1 MVIKRLPLYLSIP
14 LLGIAVLIAVVSISN
29 SAKAQPVLGAG
40 NTALGG
46 GGTAYLMG
54 PEATFWNPANLAIS
68 DRPGNFHIGLGQAG
82 LLYEPVLSTEL
93 ADNQYFAF
101 TDVYY
106 PYKPHSADI
115 SQQQRNTIL
124 AHNYSAN
131 TLISQHQTRTD
142 IILGGAQWQR
152 KDEAFSIIA
161 RARFASRIEAGRGW
175 YSDTFIKTDEG
186 EVRDFTLTQQRNHL
200 YELSFGYGRKFTFI
214 NGLLPTLNK
223 LYVGIA
229 PKLVLAGPHLNMKY
243 SARYLRPSEDARKI
257 LTKQFSYK
265 STGNYSAAT
274 LAYRSGVHPRQAI
287 QNNFSRALSLDNT
300 GYGMGVDFGLTYLI
314 PLGDDFSTI
323 DTHPSKAI
331 TSKSIRIALSVND
344 VGLVKY
350 EHNPLRMSTARDS
363 LVATTQQ
370 VPPESMFTGADGQ
383 YLSYFDTASDLP
395 NPLLN
400 SSNLKHGG
408 YTALLP
414 TSMNAG
420 ILLQYSRLKL
430 MGDLT
435 LGLHNTAFTT
445 TKLALHL
452 GLEARPLKPV
462 PLRFGMRFA
471 SGLPTQ
477 LGLGTGIETTY
488 WNFNIGTQILIRSRT
503 FTSEIVGGAFAGI
516 QLHL

>member
-1 MVIKRLPLYLSIP
+1 MVKKSLPLYLSLP
-14 LLGIAVLIAVVSISN
+14 LLGIAVFVAAVAFSN

-54 PEATFWNPANLAIS
+54 PEATLWNPANLAIS
-68 DRPGNFHIGLGQAG
+68 DRHGNFHLGLGHAG

-115 SQQQRNTIL
+115 SLEQRNTIL
-124 AHNYSAN
+124 DHNYPEN
-131 TLISQHQTRTD
+131 TLVSQHQTRTD

-152 KDEAFSIIA
+152 RNEAFSIIA

-175 YSDTFIKTDEG
+175 YSNAFIETAEG
-186 EVRDFTLTQQRNHL
+186 AVRDFTLTQQRNHL

-229 PKLVLAGPHLNMKY
+229 PKLVLAGPHLNMRY
-243 SARYLRPSEDARKI
+243 SGRYLRHSKGNNEIFTER
-257 LTKQFSYK
+257 FSYK
-265 STGNYSAAT
+265 STGNYTAAT
-274 LAYRSGVHPRQAI
+274 LAYRSGVPARQAI
-287 QNNFSRALSLDNT
+287 QNNFSRRLSLDNT
-300 GYGMGVDFGLTYLI
+300 GYGMGFDFGLTYLI

-323 DTHPSKAI
+323 AADPAKAI
-331 TSKSIRIALSVND
+331 TSKSIRIAFSVND
-344 VGLVKY
+344 VGLVQY
-350 EHNPLRMSTARDS
+350 EHNPLRMSIERDS
-363 LVATTQQ
+363 SVAITQQ
-370 VPPESMFTGADGQ
+370 DPPGTMFIGADGQ
-383 YLSYFDTASDLP
+383 YLSYFDKASELP

-400 SSNLKHGG
+400 SSNPKQGG

-420 ILLQYSRLKL
+420 LLLQYSRLKL

-452 GLEARPLKPV
+452 GLEARPIKPI

-477 LGLGTGIETTY
+477 LGLGTGIETNH
-488 WNFNIGTQILIRSRT
+488 WDFNIGTQILIRSRT